1 MYFEP
6 KILNIHYWVWDSSV
20 GGYEFRC
27 EATCTAS
34 DLLPLSSLHRPAIT
48 CDLSVWTW
56 KPMKCCII
64 CKFFGCSP
72 LTMQSYE
79 VSLSSPQVV
88 HRGTVPT
95 AVIRYDLRVYNMV
108 YTRLIVRYPFLVFI
122 TFIQNRW
129 SRMYSRVFDV
139 VITLLVFL
147 GLLTHLDLTMGYGI
161 FFPYSPFPQLRQ
173 RLALRNSN
181 SNNSRNSNSH
191 SNRKSHNHHRLSH
204 SCWNR
209 FGSWE
214 CEWWALQP
222 SKPSQVQLLSRRV
235 WIESPAFQVGQT
247 KQWGIYSFQNCSCGS
262 EAWDVI
268 SY

>member
-34 DLLPLSSLHRPAIT
+34 DLLPLLSLHRPAIT

-56 KPMKCCII
+56 NPMKCCII

-79 VSLSSPQVV
+79 VSSPQVV

-108 YTRLIVRYPFLVFI
+108 YTQLVVRYPFLVFI

-147 GLLTHLDLTMGYGI
+147 GLLQRCWPTWQWARAYFSPILH
-161 FFPYSPFPQLRQ
+161 FPSSVNR
-173 RLALRNSN
+173 
-181 SNNSRNSNSH
+181 SH
-191 SNRKSHNHHRLSH
+191 SGTATATTATAAATATATGRATTTTASATAAETDLAVGSASGERYNPANHLRCSFSREGFEL
-204 SCWNR
+204 R
-209 FGSWE
+209 V
-214 CEWWALQP
+214 LP
-222 SKPSQVQLLSRRV
+222 SK
-235 WIESPAFQVGQT
+235 
-247 KQWGIYSFQNCSCGS
+247 
-262 EAWDVI
+262 
-268 SY
+268 